1 MHLDFFGVRFPDL
14 ECLLKYLPSF
24 IDITQKDSTQLL
36 YLKDSWRTFSEFI
49 TWLSAVTAKA
59 KNPQFLRE
67 TAHIEFYEFNHIN
80 KNLIC
85 LNQIAKTSYFILV

>member
-1 MHLDFFGVRFPDL
+1 MKDFVQNSWPDYL
-14 ECLLKYLPSF
+14 QSLLK
-24 IDITQKDSTQLL
+24 QK
-36 YLKDSWRTFSEFI
+36 
-49 TWLSAVTAKA
+49 
-59 KNPQFLRE
+59 KNQFLRE